1 MQSAM
6 AATARP
12 HSIKAII
19 EADPGALVRVLQFFQ
34 TRNVVPRRIN
44 ASRLG
49 SEFVEAHIEID
60 SAELGLEGLR
70 AVAAKIEQLPI
81 TMAVVICD

>member
-1 MQSAM
+1 M
-6 AATARP
+6 AAPTRP

-34 TRNVVPRRIN
+34 TRNVVPRRVN

-49 SEFVEAHIEID
+49 SEFLEAHIEID
-60 SAELGLEGLR
+60 AAELGLEGLR
-70 AVAAKIEQLPI
+70 VVAAKIEQLPI